1 MENQKK
7 QPRKVVG
14 YFRVGNESQLD
25 TGWQQAHMEQIKNAH
40 PEYDLVGTYCDVGC
54 SSGKIP
60 KVAFMKLIEDVRDGK
75 FDLVITPSM
84 SRLSRNPEVFI
95 DCVQSLKQL
104 GVEIYFENEMCS
116 SKSIELDHMI
126 SIHRHMEKMLLDN
139 QQEDTDDIDIEDSEP
154 VSEIQMGG

>member
-1 MENQKK
+1 MEKQNM

-25 TGWQQAHMEQIKNAH
+25 SGWQQAHMEQIRESH
-40 PEYDLVGTYCDVGC
+40 PEYTLVGTYCDIGT

-60 KVAFMKLIEDVRDGK
+60 KVALMKLIEDARDGK

-84 SRLSRNPEVFI
+84 SRLSRNPEVFM
-95 DCVQSLKQL
+95 DCVRSLKQL

-116 SKSIELDHMI
+116 SKSIEMDRMI
-126 SIHRHMEKMLLDN
+126 SIHRHIEKMLLDN
-139 QQEDTDDIDIEDSEP
+139 QQEDTDDIDIEDSDP
-154 VSEIQMGG
+154 VSEMQMGG

>member
-1 MENQKK
+1 MEK
-7 QPRKVVG
+7 QNMAPRKVVG

-25 TGWQQAHMEQIKNAH
+25 SGWQQAHMEQIRESH
-40 PEYDLVGTYCDVGC
+40 PEYTLVGTYCDIGP

-60 KVAFMKLIEDVRDGK
+60 KVALMKLMADAAAGK

-84 SRLSRNPEVFI
+84 SRLSRNPEVFM
-95 DCVQSLKQL
+95 DCVRSLKQL

-116 SKSIELDHMI
+116 SKSSELDRII

-139 QQEDTDDIDIEDSEP
+139 QQEDGDDIVIEASDPELDMQ
-154 VSEIQMGG
+154 IGG

>member
-1 MENQKK
+1 MEKQNN

-25 TGWQQAHMEQIKNAH
+25 SGWQQTHMEQIRESH
-40 PEYDLVGTYCDVGC
+40 PEYTLVGTYCDIGS

-60 KVAFMKLIEDVRDGK
+60 KVALMKLMADAAAGK

-84 SRLSRNPEVFI
+84 NRLSRNPEVFM
-95 DCVQSLKQL
+95 DCVRSLKQL

-116 SKSIELDHMI
+116 SKSSELDRII

-139 QQEDTDDIDIEDSEP
+139 QQEDGDDIVIEDSDPELDMQ
-154 VSEIQMGG
+154 IGG